1 MLNERPLYF
10 ILRCIKLRKKLIL
23 TSKTNGEIEYDE
35 VRVSGMF
42 LRSAERGL
50 ESNLTLQEIK
60 PVLEEQLVKIYF
72 QPLKKLQLMRG
83 AEQGISLKDPVK

>member
-10 ILRCIKLRKKLIL
+10 ILRCIKLTKKLIL
-23 TSKTNGEIEYDE
+23 TSAANGEIEYDE

-42 LRSAERGL
+42 LRSVERGL

-60 PVLEEQLVKIYF
+60 PVLEEQLMKIYF
-72 QPLKKLQLMRG
+72 QTLKKLQLMRG
-83 AEQGISLKDPVK
+83 AEQGISLKDLVK